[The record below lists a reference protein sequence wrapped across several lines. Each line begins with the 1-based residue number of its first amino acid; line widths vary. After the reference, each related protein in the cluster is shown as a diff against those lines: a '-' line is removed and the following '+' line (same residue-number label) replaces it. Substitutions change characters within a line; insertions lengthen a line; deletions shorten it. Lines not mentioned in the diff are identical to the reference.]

1 VGIVTSCKEAPFSAI
16 LAFMNKL
23 SKAIIT
29 GVLLVAFGAAAYFSM
44 FRTARQGDAT
54 AIGTSGKS
62 AGGVLDGLAGK
73 LTGVVQ
79 MQELSGLIAVDVE
92 PYFQDPRV
100 QKALADNGFKLN
112 LTRVGS
118 RDMAAR
124 VVAGQTPDFFYAS
137 GVVAANQI
145 SDAAKKANVATAIY
159 SPIYTP
165 MVIASWTPI
174 AQLLAANG
182 MAKEAS
188 PGVWGIDM
196 QKLTQLMQDK
206 KRWKDLKG
214 NQAYDVGKSVLVST
228 TDVRKSNSAAMYL
241 ALTSYAMNGGD
252 VVTDRAT
259 AQKTALAVAGLFK
272 RQGYQENYVN
282 GNFDDYVSIGI
293 GKTPMAWIYENQIVN
308 YAMAKKGLAPGMVLM
323 YPQPTLFNK
332 VVFVASS
339 ERAKKLGELLSTH
352 PELQRLAVD
361 FGFRTADSAQFVQ
374 STKAAGLAVEERIT
388 QVIDPPS
395 FEIMAEMIDVISRE
409 MTQ

>member
-1 VGIVTSCKEAPFSAI
+1 MSRTA
-16 LAFMNKL
+16 
-23 SKAIIT
+23 KAIIT
-29 GVLLVAFGAAAYFSM
+29 ALLLLAFGAAVYFSM
-44 FRTARQGDAT
+44 FRTARLEGGST
-54 AIGTSGKS
+54 AN
-62 AGGVLDGLAGK
+62 APGGILGGLAGRI
-73 LTGVVQ
+73 TGVVQ
-79 MQELSGLIAVDVE
+79 VHELSGLIAVDVE
-92 PYFQDPRV
+92 PYFQDARV
-100 QKALADNGFKLN
+100 QKLLADSGFKLN

-124 VVAGQTPDFFYAS
+124 VVPGQTPDFFYAS
-137 GVVAANQI
+137 GVVAGNQI
-145 SDAAKKANVATAIY
+145 SDAAKKANLATTIY

-165 MVIASWTPI
+165 MVIASWAPI
-174 AQLLAANG
+174 AQILATNG

-188 PGVWGIDM
+188 PGVWSVDL
-196 QKLTQLMQDK
+196 QKLTQTMLDK

-214 NQAYDVGKSVLVST
+214 SQAYDVGKSVLVST

-241 ALTSYAMNGGD
+241 ALTSFAVNGGD
-252 VVTDRAT
+252 VVTDRDT
-259 AQKTALAVAGLFK
+259 AQKTARAVAGLFK

-293 GKTPMAWIYENQIVN
+293 GKTPLAWIYENQIVN
-308 YAMAKKGLAPGMVLM
+308 YAMAKKGLGPGMVLL

-339 ERAKKLGELLSTH
+339 ERAKKLGELLATQ

-361 FGFRTADSAQFVQ
+361 FGFRIADTAHFVQ

-409 MTQ
+409 MGQ

>member
-1 VGIVTSCKEAPFSAI
+1 MSRTVKTVITAI
-16 LAFMNKL
+16 L
-23 SKAIIT
+23 
-29 GVLLVAFGAAAYFSM
+29 LLAFGAAVYFSM
-44 FRTARQGDAT
+44 FRTARLEGGSAT
-54 AIGTSGKS
+54 S
-62 AGGVLDGLAGK
+62 ATGGMLGGLAGK
-73 LTGVVQ
+73 ITGVVQ
-79 MQELSGLIAVDVE
+79 VQELSGLIAVDVE

-100 QKALADNGFKLN
+100 QKLLADNGFKLN
-112 LTRVGS
+112 VTRVGS

-124 VVAGQTPDFFYAS
+124 VVPGQTPDFFYAS

-145 SDAAKKANVATAIY
+145 SDAAKKVNLATTIY

-165 MVIASWTPI
+165 MVIASWAPI
-174 AQLLAANG
+174 AQILATNG

-188 PGVWGIDM
+188 PGVWSVDL
-196 QKLTQLMQDK
+196 QKLTQTMLDK

-214 NQAYDVGKSVLVST
+214 SQAYDVGKSVLVST

-241 ALTSYAMNGGD
+241 ALTSFAVNGGD
-252 VVTDRAT
+252 LVTDRDT
-259 AQKTALAVAGLFK
+259 AQKTARAVAGLFK

-293 GKTPMAWIYENQIVN
+293 GKTPMAWIYENQIVS
-308 YAMAKKGLAPGMVLM
+308 YAMAKKGLGPGMVLL

-339 ERAKKLGELLSTH
+339 ERARKLGELLSTQ

-361 FGFRTADSAQFVQ
+361 FGFRIADTAHFVQ

-409 MTQ
+409 MGQ

>member
-1 VGIVTSCKEAPFSAI
+1 MSRSV
-16 LAFMNKL
+16 
-23 SKAIIT
+23 KAIIT
-29 GVLLVAFGAAAYFSM
+29 ALLLLSFGAAVYFSM
-44 FRTARQGDAT
+44 FRTARLEGGST
-54 AIGTSGKS
+54 ANTP
-62 AGGVLDGLAGK
+62 GGVLAGLAGRI
-73 LTGVVQ
+73 TGVVQ
-79 MQELSGLIAVDVE
+79 VQELSGLIAVDVE
-92 PYFQDPRV
+92 PYFQDLRV
-100 QKALADNGFKLN
+100 QKLLADNGFKLN

-124 VVAGQTPDFFYAS
+124 VVPGQTPDFFYAS

-145 SDAAKKANVATAIY
+145 SDAAKKANLATTIY

-165 MVIASWTPI
+165 MVIASWVPI
-174 AQLLAANG
+174 AQILATNG

-188 PGVWGIDM
+188 PGVWSVDF
-196 QKLTQLMQDK
+196 QKLTQTMLDK

-214 NQAYDVGKSVLVST
+214 SQAYDVGKSVLVST

-241 ALTSYAMNGGD
+241 ALTSFAVNGGD
-252 VVTDRAT
+252 VVTDRDT
-259 AQKTALAVAGLFK
+259 AQKTARTVAGLFK

-308 YAMAKKGLAPGMVLM
+308 YAMAKKGLGPGMVLL

-339 ERAKKLGELLSTH
+339 ERARKLGELLSNQ

-361 FGFRTADSAQFVQ
+361 FGFRIADTAHFVQ
-374 STKAAGLAVEERIT
+374 SAKAAGLAVEERIT

-409 MTQ
+409 MGQ

>member
-1 VGIVTSCKEAPFSAI
+1 MSRSV
-16 LAFMNKL
+16 
-23 SKAIIT
+23 KAIIT
-29 GVLLVAFGAAAYFSM
+29 ALLLLAFGAAVYFSM
-44 FRTARQGDAT
+44 FRTARLEGGST
-54 AIGTSGKS
+54 ANTP
-62 AGGVLDGLAGK
+62 GGVLAGLAGRI
-73 LTGVVQ
+73 TGVVQ
-79 MQELSGLIAVDVE
+79 VQELSGLIAVDVE
-92 PYFQDPRV
+92 PYFQDLRV
-100 QKALADNGFKLN
+100 QKLLADNGFKLN

-124 VVAGQTPDFFYAS
+124 VVPGQTPDFFYAS

-145 SDAAKKANVATAIY
+145 SDAAKKANLATTIY

-165 MVIASWTPI
+165 MVIASWVPI
-174 AQLLAANG
+174 AQILATNG

-188 PGVWGIDM
+188 PGVWSVDF
-196 QKLTQLMQDK
+196 QKLTQTMLDK

-214 NQAYDVGKSVLVST
+214 SQAYDVGKSVLVST

-241 ALTSYAMNGGD
+241 ALTSFAVNGSD
-252 VVTDRAT
+252 VVTDRDT
-259 AQKTALAVAGLFK
+259 AQKTARAVAGLFK

-308 YAMAKKGLAPGMVLM
+308 YAMAKKGLGPGMVLL

-339 ERAKKLGELLSTH
+339 ERARKLGELLSNQ

-361 FGFRTADSAQFVQ
+361 FGFRIADTAHFVQ
-374 STKAAGLAVEERIT
+374 SAKAAGLAVEERIT

-409 MTQ
+409 MGQ